1 MINATQLRK
10 GMIIIMDKQLYRVME
25 VSHSNPGRLKA
36 KIQSKLRNLK
46 DMSQME
52 YRFRSEDRVEPA
64 YLESVEMEYLYSQN
78 EDYIFMNLENF
89 EQIKLD
95 RETIGDGV
103 NYLTPNIVITVERF
117 EGRPVGV
124 TLPNSV
130 ELDVVETEPTLKGAT
145 QSAMSKPA
153 ELETGITIQVPQF
166 IKTGDRIRVDTR
178 DGKYLERAKK

>member
-1 MINATQLRK
+1 MINATQIRK
-10 GMIIIMDKQLYRVME
+10 GMLIILDKQLYRIME
-25 VSHSNPGRLKA
+25 VSHITPGRLKA
-36 KIQSKLRNLK
+36 KVQTKLRNIE

-64 YLESVEMEYLYSQN
+64 YLEEMEMEFLYREN
-78 EDYIFMNLENF
+78 EDYIFMNLENY

-103 NYLTPNIVITVERF
+103 NYLTPNIVIKVERF

-124 TLPNSV
+124 SLPNAV
-130 ELDVVETEPTLKGAT
+130 ELEVVNTEPMLKGAT
-145 QSAMSKPA
+145 QSAMYKPA
-153 ELETGITIQVPQF
+153 EMETGITIQVPQF

-178 DGKYLERAKK
+178 DGKYMERAKK